1 MAKRAIIGFKGVALA
16 PITENTITSY
26 KTEAAVGIPFAG
38 SMSRT
43 AKETTQDMYYD
54 DALYAQIRSSMGDD
68 VEIRFAEMEPE
79 TLEKLGYGTYDAEK
93 HTLSS
98 NYNVA
103 LGEYSLR
110 CKTERV
116 DGLHEG
122 FNWRVFELTGIRLD
136 NFTTKGNSI
145 TACEVIMTGVFKSPM
160 LSSVEDFVRWFPADD
175 GSNKA
180 ELDAWL
186 SAAETL
192 PKTGA

>member
-16 PITENTITSY
+16 KLTENTITSY
-26 KTEAAVGIPFAG
+26 KAETAVGIPFAG
-38 SMSRT
+38 SMNRT
-43 AKETTQDMYYD
+43 AKETAQDMYYD

-68 VEIRFAEMEPE
+68 VEIRFAEMQPE
-79 TLEKLGYGTYDAEK
+79 TLEKLGYGKYDPEK

-98 NYNVA
+98 NYNVV

-110 CKTERV
+110 CETERV

-136 NFTTKGNSI
+136 NFTTKGNNV

-160 LSSVEDFVRWFPADD
+160 LSSVDDFVRWFPADD

-180 ELDAWL
+180 ELGAWL
-186 SAAETL
+186 AGAETF
-192 PKTGA
+192 PTSGV